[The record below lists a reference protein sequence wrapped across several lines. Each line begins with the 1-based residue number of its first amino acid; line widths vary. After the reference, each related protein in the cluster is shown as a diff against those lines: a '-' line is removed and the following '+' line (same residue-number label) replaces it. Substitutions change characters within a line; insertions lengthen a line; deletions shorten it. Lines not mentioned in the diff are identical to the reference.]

1 MRHMA
6 QRASAAEDRNRSHPP
21 VRMNAFDIFPK
32 TVESGPV
39 TLAPE

>member
-6 QRASAAEDRNRSHPP
+6 QRAAAGEDQNRSPHP

-32 TVESGPV
+32 TVESG
-39 TLAPE
+39 LG